1 MPTKQNHNDMK
12 KTTFIIAL
20 LVSFLIGASDLG
32 YAQQTNTNKRE
43 RIPMRKSK
51 GEKPRMPAMITV
63 DCWYGDGELS
73 IDFRNPEGE
82 CDITVTDTTTGF
94 TVTDTFDS
102 ALPYTIYIGT
112 PQSAVIT
119 LTTEEGNTYYGEI
132 N

>member
-1 MPTKQNHNDMK
+1 MK

-82 CDITVTDTTTGF
+82 GDITVTDTSTGF
-94 TVTDTFDS
+94 TATDTFDS